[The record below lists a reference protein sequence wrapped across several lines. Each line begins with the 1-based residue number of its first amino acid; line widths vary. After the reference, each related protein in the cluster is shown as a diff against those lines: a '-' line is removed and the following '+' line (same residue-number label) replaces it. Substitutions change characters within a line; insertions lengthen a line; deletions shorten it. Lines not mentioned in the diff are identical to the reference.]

1 MSIESFN
8 NKKIVITRPRERSK
22 VLADLIKDHGG
33 VPIII
38 PTLELQL
45 VKSKE
50 LVYITEN
57 ISDFE
62 WIIFTSPAGVKSF
75 FNIYK
80 DNTIPCKIA
89 VIGVKTEEE
98 LLKHDNK
105 PDIIPD
111 DFTAEGLIESFKSID
126 IKDKCIALPRTL
138 SARTVLPDT
147 LEEYGANVYIAEAYT
162 SAIPK
167 DTTKIIELSDMIIN
181 NEIDIITFT
190 SPLTV
195 KNLITVVKDQ
205 KPEIIDE
212 FLDALR
218 NNVTVASIGPVTTKA
233 LSEYNIKPVE
243 PERYTVKDMI
253 NSLLEKGD

>member
-1 MSIESFN
+1 MSTKSFN
-8 NKKIVITRPRERSK
+8 NKKIVITRPAERSEA
-22 VLADLIKDHGG
+22 LAKIVTDHDGE
-33 VPIII
+33 PIII

-45 VKSKE
+45 VRSKE
-50 LVYITEN
+50 LEYIANN

-75 FNIYK
+75 FSVYESN
-80 DNTIPCKIA
+80 NIPCKIA

-111 DFTAEGLIESFKSID
+111 NFSAEGLIESFKSID

-138 SARTVLPDT
+138 SARTVLPNA
-147 LEEYGANVYIAEAYT
+147 LEEYGAKVYIAEAYT

-167 DTTKIIELSDMIIN
+167 DRTDIIKLSQMIIDS
-181 NEIDIITFT
+181 EVDIITFT

-195 KNLITVVKDQ
+195 RNLIAVVKEEE
-205 KPEIIDE
+205 PEKLEE
-212 FLDALR
+212 FMDALK
-218 NNVTVASIGPVTTKA
+218 NKITVASIGPITGNV
-233 LSEYNIKPVE
+233 LHEYGIDPIE
-243 PERYTVKDMI
+243 PDRYTVKDMMDAI
-253 NSLLEKGD
+253 LEKGD